1 MKTLSI
7 IVSCVL
13 LSAFAFRASGADDK
27 PATEAQLHAQKE
39 QLSKIQKLIGGWKGV
54 GQPQRGSTKDSWT
67 EQADWAWKFS
77 PQRTAMFAR
86 TEQSKYFSKVELIA
100 GDKAEAYTLLAT
112 PKDGGEAIPFA
123 GTVDKDERLVLENKD
138 APAGMPQR
146 ISLRFVADGKRLLVL
161 YEGKTQ
167 FSDQLVRLAEV
178 GYTRVGS
185 GFGQGAQGPECVV
198 TGGAGTMAV
207 EYMGQK
213 YYVCCTGCR
222 DYFNAD
228 PAKAIAEYKE
238 RKEEERKEKEK
249 AEKKS

>member
-1 MKTLSI
+1 MLG
-7 IVSCVL
+7 L
-13 LSAFAFRASGADDK
+13 LSFRASCAEDK
-27 PATEAQLHAQKE
+27 PASEAELAVQKE
-39 QLSKIQKLIGGWKGV
+39 QLGKIQKLIGGWKGV

-77 PQRTAMFAR
+77 PARTTMFAR
-86 TEQSKYFSKVELIA
+86 TEQSKYFAKVEMVAEGKA
-100 GDKAEAYTLLAT
+100 GEYTLLAT
-112 PKDGGEAIPFA
+112 PKDGGEAITYQ
-123 GTVDKDERLVLENKD
+123 GSLDKDERLVLEQKS

-146 ISLRFVADGKRLLVL
+146 ISLRFVADGKRLLML

-228 PAKAIAEYKE
+228 PAKALAEYKE
-238 RKEEERKEKEK
+238 RKEEERKEKEA

>member
-1 MKTLSI
+1 MKTTLI
-7 IVSCVL
+7 IVICL
-13 LSAFAFRASGADDK
+13 WAFTFSVYGAEEK
-27 PATEAQLHAQKE
+27 QATEAQLAVQKE

-77 PQRTAMFAR
+77 PQRTTMFAR
-86 TEQSKYFSKVELIA
+86 TEQSKYFSKVELFA
-100 GDKAEAYTLLAT
+100 GEKDGTYTLLAT
-112 PKDGGEAIPFA
+112 PKEGNEVAYQGA
-123 GTVDKDERLVLENKD
+123 VDKDERLVLENKD
-138 APAGMPQR
+138 APAGLPQR
-146 ISLRFVADGKRLLVL
+146 ISFRFVAEGKRLLML

-198 TGGAGTMAV
+198 TGGAGTMVV
-207 EYMGQK
+207 EYQGQK

-228 PAKAIAEYKE
+228 PAKALAEYKE
-238 RKEEERKEKEK
+238 RKEEERKEKE
-249 AEKKS
+249 ATEKKS

>member
-7 IVSCVL
+7 FVCIAIGL
-13 LSAFAFRASGADDK
+13 FTFRASCADDK
-27 PATEAQLHAQKE
+27 PATDAELAIQKE
-39 QLSKIQKLIGGWKGV
+39 RLGKIQKLIGGWKGV

-67 EQADWAWKFS
+67 EQNDWAWKFS
-77 PQRTAMFAR
+77 PQRTTMFAR
-86 TEQSKYFSKVELIA
+86 TEQSKYFSKVEMIA
-100 GDKAEAYTLLAT
+100 GKAGEYTLLAT
-112 PKDGGEAIPFA
+112 PKDGGEAVA
-123 GTVDKDERLVLENKD
+123 YQGTLDKDERLVLENKE

-146 ISLRFVADGKRLLVL
+146 ISLRFVADGKRLLML

-178 GYTRVGS
+178 GFTRVGS

-198 TGGAGTMAV
+198 TGGAGTMVV
-207 EYMGQK
+207 EYLGQK

-228 PAKAIAEYKE
+228 PAKALAEYKE
-238 RKEEERKEKEK
+238 RKEEERKEKEA